1 MTTWPR
7 VSIDAEDEYTLCF
20 GCGRDNPIG
29 LKLKFE
35 WDGKTARAE
44 FIPTEFYQ
52 GWPGVVH
59 GGIILCLLDEAMS
72 WVVLFEGAHCI
83 TAKIEAKLSRPA
95 SLNETLVV
103 MASVTRKTRKLIE
116 TKAAVSLPDGT
127 LIAEGAATQ
136 FIAQPANKKDNPGSG
151 TRK

>member
-1 MTTWPR
+1 MTIWPR
-7 VSIDAEDEYTLCF
+7 VSIDALHEYSMCF
-20 GCGRDNPIG
+20 ACGQSNPIG

-35 WDGKTARAE
+35 WDGKTARAA
-44 FIPTEFYQ
+44 FTPTEFYQ
-52 GWPGVVH
+52 SWPGVVH

-72 WVVLFEGAHCI
+72 QVALFEGDHCV
-83 TAKIEAKLSRPA
+83 TAKIEAKLNRPA

-103 MASVTRKTRKLIE
+103 TASVTRKTRKLIE

-136 FIAQPANKKDNPGSG
+136 FIAQPTNKKSNPGSN